1 MGLYFRCSNVS
12 LVGLWLH
19 LFLVLDVLEA
29 TVAGDQ
35 DEEEDES
42 DEAGDESGRL
52 DDDRVA
58 QVPEERRGWVSDQ
71 CTLWNYVNKIVY
83 SSFC

>member
-1 MGLYFRCSNVS
+1 M
-12 LVGLWLH
+12 WLH

-71 CTLWNYVNKIVY
+71 CTLWNNVNKIVY
-83 SSFC
+83 SSFS